1 MSGLAKWVMQRPRNA
16 IIGVMAFSIIPLLF
30 WIAAAIVGLVV
41 LRRGVKEGIPVLAWG
56 CLPILVLT
64 VIQGDASA
72 IMVLIDVTVLA
83 YLLRS
88 TTSWSWVLL
97 VSSFLAVISAMLLP
111 LIMHDMLTL
120 VTNMIQQVLVKE
132 KVAALPD
139 KSVIYHQAVMAL
151 SIVQVMA
158 AVGSLFLARKW
169 QAGLYNPGGLRKEF
183 HELRLPIAFSLILG
197 AMVLLGESLGGQ
209 YLILSQ
215 AAIPALVLSGLA
227 LVHGVLAK
235 KRIGV
240 VGLIAFYLV
249 GIVFLH
255 MLFVNILITLSVID
269 SFVDIRKRIRDTSSN
284 SSDSE

>member
-235 KRIGV
+235 KRIGG
-240 VGLIAFYLV
+240 VGLIAVYLV